1 MKSLELTVEIVERL
15 CDNGSNIGDSM
26 SKFKAR
32 AFMCSAKKSPP
43 YMLANQET
51 AKPFL
56 KWAGGKGQLL
66 GQIRHHFPAEL
77 QEGKISKYAEP
88 FIGGGAVFFLIANDF
103 DVREF
108 FISDMNEDLVLAYR
122 TIQQQV
128 ENLIERL
135 EKIKSRYLQLDRCGR
150 KEYFYEARQSFNQS
164 RAYSLYS
171 ASAPD
176 EALHVARLIFLNR
189 TCFNGLYRVNSRG
202 DFNVPYG
209 NYRNPRI
216 YDEVNLRSVSR
227 SLQNA
232 EIHFGDF
239 TACKRFVD
247 EKTLVYLDPPYRPIS
262 KTASFNSFYKNPF
275 DDDEQRRLALFYQE
289 LGCAGAKLMLSN
301 SDPHNENPHDSF
313 FEDLYAGFSIHK
325 VLATRRINSNGA
337 KRGPITELL
346 IANY

>member
-1 MKSLELTVEIVERL
+1 MQTSTRNVTEDQE
-15 CDNGSNIGDSM
+15 
-26 SKFKAR
+26 KAR
-32 AFMCSAKKSPP
+32 
-43 YMLANQET
+43 
-51 AKPFL
+51 PFL

-66 GQIRHHFPAEL
+66 GQIGRHLPPGME
-77 QEGKISKYAEP
+77 EGRLAKYAEP

-122 TIQQQV
+122 TVQQQV

-135 EKIKSRYLQLDRCGR
+135 EEIKRQYLQLDRVR
-150 KEYFYEARQSFNQS
+150 RQEYFYEARRSFNQR
-164 RAYSLYS
+164 RASSLCS
-171 ASAPD
+171 ASAQD

-202 DFNVPYG
+202 DFNVPFG

-216 YDEVNLRSVSR
+216 CDEENLRSVSR

-247 EKTLVYLDPPYRPIS
+247 EKTFVYLDPPYRPIS
-262 KTASFNSFYKNPF
+262 KTASFNSFYKFPF

-301 SDPHNENPHDSF
+301 SDPRNENPQDSF
-313 FEDLYAGFSIHK
+313 FEELYAGFSIHK
-325 VLATRRINSNGA
+325 VLASRRINSNGA

-346 IANY
+346 ITNY

>member
-1 MKSLELTVEIVERL
+1 MQTSTRNVT
-15 CDNGSNIGDSM
+15 GDQEM
-26 SKFKAR
+26 AR
-32 AFMCSAKKSPP
+32 
-43 YMLANQET
+43 
-51 AKPFL
+51 PFL

-66 GQIRHHFPAEL
+66 GQIGRHLPPGME
-77 QEGKISKYAEP
+77 EGRFTKYAEP

-135 EKIKSRYLQLDRCGR
+135 EEIKRQYLQLDRIR
-150 KEYFYEARQSFNQS
+150 RQEYFYKARRSFNQRRAS
-164 RAYSLYS
+164 RLC
-171 ASAPD
+171 SAPAQE

-216 YDEVNLRSVSR
+216 CDKANLRSVSR

-247 EKTLVYLDPPYRPIS
+247 EKTFVYLDPPYRPIS
-262 KTASFNSFYKNPF
+262 RTASFNAFYKSPF

-289 LGCAGAKLMLSN
+289 LGSAGAKLMLSN
-301 SDPHNENPHDSF
+301 SDPQNENPHDSF

-325 VLATRRINSNGA
+325 VLASRRINSNGA

-346 IANY
+346 ITNY

>member
-1 MKSLELTVEIVERL
+1 MCPMQTSTRNVTEDQE
-15 CDNGSNIGDSM
+15 
-26 SKFKAR
+26 KAR
-32 AFMCSAKKSPP
+32 
-43 YMLANQET
+43 
-51 AKPFL
+51 PFL

-66 GQIRHHFPAEL
+66 GQIGRHLPPGME
-77 QEGKISKYAEP
+77 EGRLAKYAEP

-135 EKIKSRYLQLDRCGR
+135 EEIKRQYLQLDRVR
-150 KEYFYEARQSFNQS
+150 RQEYFYEARRSFNQRRVS
-164 RAYSLYS
+164 SLYS
-171 ASAPD
+171 ASAQD

-202 DFNVPYG
+202 DFNVPFG

-216 YDEVNLRSVSR
+216 CDEENLRSVSR
-227 SLQNA
+227 SLRNA

-247 EKTLVYLDPPYRPIS
+247 ENTFVYLDPPYRPIS
-262 KTASFNSFYKNPF
+262 KTASFNSFYKFPF

-301 SDPHNENPHDSF
+301 SDPRNENPHDSF
-313 FEDLYAGFSIHK
+313 FEELYAGFSIHK
-325 VLATRRINSNGA
+325 VLASRRINSNGA

-346 IANY
+346 ITNY

>member
-1 MKSLELTVEIVERL
+1 MCPMQTSTRNVT
-15 CDNGSNIGDSM
+15 GDQEM
-26 SKFKAR
+26 AR
-32 AFMCSAKKSPP
+32 
-43 YMLANQET
+43 
-51 AKPFL
+51 PFL

-66 GQIRHHFPAEL
+66 GQIGRHLPPGME
-77 QEGKISKYAEP
+77 EGRLAKYAEP

-135 EKIKSRYLQLDRCGR
+135 EEIKRQYLQLDRVR
-150 KEYFYEARQSFNQS
+150 RQEYFYEARRSFNQR
-164 RAYSLYS
+164 RASSLYS
-171 ASAPD
+171 ASAQD

-189 TCFNGLYRVNSRG
+189 TCFNGLYRVNSCG
-202 DFNVPYG
+202 DFNVPFG

-216 YDEVNLRSVSR
+216 CDEENLRSVSR

-247 EKTLVYLDPPYRPIS
+247 EKTFVYLDPPYRPIS
-262 KTASFNSFYKNPF
+262 KTASFNSFYKFPF

-301 SDPHNENPHDSF
+301 SDPRNENPQDSF
-313 FEDLYAGFSIHK
+313 FEELYAGFSIHK
-325 VLATRRINSNGA
+325 VLASRRINSNGA

-346 IANY
+346 ITNY

>member
-1 MKSLELTVEIVERL
+1 M
-15 CDNGSNIGDSM
+15 
-26 SKFKAR
+26 AR
-32 AFMCSAKKSPP
+32 
-43 YMLANQET
+43 
-51 AKPFL
+51 PFL

-66 GQIRHHFPAEL
+66 GQIGRHLPPGME
-77 QEGKISKYAEP
+77 EGRLTKYAEP

-135 EKIKSRYLQLDRCGR
+135 EEIKRQYLRLDRVR
-150 KEYFYEARQSFNQS
+150 RQEYFYEARRSFNQR
-164 RAYSLYS
+164 RASSLYA
-171 ASAPD
+171 ASAQD

-216 YDEVNLRSVSR
+216 CDEANLRSVSQ

-232 EIHFGDF
+232 EIHYGDF

-247 EKTLVYLDPPYRPIS
+247 EKTFVYLDPPYRPIS
-262 KTASFNSFYKNPF
+262 RTASFNAFYKSPF

-289 LGCAGAKLMLSN
+289 LGSAGAKLMLSN
-301 SDPHNENPHDSF
+301 SDPQNENPHDSF

-325 VLATRRINSNGA
+325 VLASRRINSNGA

-346 IANY
+346 ITNY